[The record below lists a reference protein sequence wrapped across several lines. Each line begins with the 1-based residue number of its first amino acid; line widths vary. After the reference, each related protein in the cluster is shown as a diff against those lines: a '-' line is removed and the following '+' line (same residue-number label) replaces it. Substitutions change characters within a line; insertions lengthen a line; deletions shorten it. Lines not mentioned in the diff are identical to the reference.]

1 MNEKSK
7 EEFSL
12 STINDIVTVEFTY
25 LEDQVYDFIR
35 LRSKKQN
42 SKNKLSNNFIDTYI
56 LFLVYQFYK
65 KRNNFIA
72 KDAIYQEDT
81 VVLEIS
87 PGNDK
92 YSKIKITSGKN
103 LKIPVFIRSE
113 SKILLIDFRAIKTY
127 Y

>member
-12 STINDIVTVEFTY
+12 STINDIVTVEFAY
-25 LEDQVYDFIR
+25 LEDQVYDYIR
-35 LRSKKQN
+35 LRSKTKF
-42 SKNKLSNNFIDTYI
+42 KNKLSNNFIDTYI

-92 YSKIKITSGKN
+92 YSKIKITSGMLFFYEEFTASRLFN
-103 LKIPVFIRSE
+103 
-113 SKILLIDFRAIKTY
+113 IKKYIEWT
-127 Y
+127 

>member
-1 MNEKSK
+1 MNEMSK
-7 EEFSL
+7 EEFPL

-92 YSKIKITSGKN
+92 YSKIKITSGMLFFYEEFTASRLFN
-103 LKIPVFIRSE
+103 
-113 SKILLIDFRAIKTY
+113 IKKVH
-127 Y
+127 